1 MSLLTVSVIGACF
14 AYAVGV
20 SPCIWFRR
28 GPWVVAVAPS
38 ISPYTGP
45 GWSPP
50 IYRVAL
56 ELRSV
61 FHIFLC
67 GIPHVY
73 MAIFLSASLTPACPY
88 LVFPIGCGSLD
99 A

>member
-1 MSLLTVSVIGACF
+1 M
-14 AYAVGV
+14 
-20 SPCIWFRR
+20 
-28 GPWVVAVAPS
+28 
-38 ISPYTGP
+38 SPYTGP

-50 IYRVAL
+50 IYCVAL
-56 ELRSV
+56 ELWSV
-61 FHIFLC
+61 FHNFLC

-88 LVFPIGCGSLD
+88 LVFPKGCGSLD